1 MRKNEQGKD
10 EPRAASLLPRPDDA
24 EWLLVASLFDEDL
37 ASRFHGLGPEHF
49 QNEHAREVWRSASH
63 VASRQQYATPDATS
77 IVLRGTTSA
86 QDLESIVKRYRSDA
100 VTVGDA
106 AKVLRDRRRIDT
118 LIDVHKAAVSELTQG
133 KSVSM
138 RSVVSQLIDIESASV
153 IGIEDETRIAD
164 QLRQSF
170 TTPSTHIPTG
180 IRALDQV
187 LDGGLSRKRLTS
199 FIAKY
204 KIGKTTL
211 LATVGYNAQEQGH
224 NVLNITLERSS
235 GDIQALNVARGLGI
249 NVRKLSQNYA
259 QYEQDHRNFIAR
271 KDRGRAY
278 YYHKPGATLEDIVW
292 QIHAAR
298 RQYGVSLVLIDYYQL
313 VAKPPKLGTVDHL
326 REVDQTLANLF
337 ADSDMAGV
345 IAAQADDEG
354 RPRDCKTLLHSAAAN
369 FTIRRVPDGVET
381 WLENMASN
389 YIDMIDAGSPSNPAM
404 MFDKEIGPHFR
415 SV

>member
-1 MRKNEQGKD
+1 MRKSEQGKD
-10 EPRAASLLPRPDDA
+10 ATRQPSLLPRPDDA
-24 EWLLVASLFDEDL
+24 EWLLVASLFEPDL
-37 ASRFHGLGPEHF
+37 ASQFRGLETEHF
-49 QNEHAREVWRSASH
+49 QNEHAREIWRAASH
-63 VASRQQYATPDATS
+63 VAARQRHATPDAVA

-86 QDLESIVKRYRSDA
+86 DELQAIVKRYHSDETTIA
-100 VTVGDA
+100 DA
-106 AKVLRDRRRIDT
+106 ATVLRDRRRIDT
-118 LIDVHKAAVSELTQG
+118 LIDVHKAAVSQLSQG
-133 KSVSM
+133 KSISM

-153 IGIEDETRIAD
+153 IGIEDEACIAD
-164 QLRQSF
+164 QIRQGF
-170 TTPSTHIPTG
+170 TTPSTHIQTG

-211 LATVGYNAQEQGH
+211 LATLGYNAQELGH

-249 NVRKLSQNYA
+249 NVRKLAQNYPK
-259 QYEQDHRNFIAR
+259 YEQQHRQFIAR

-345 IAAQADDEG
+345 MAAQADDEG

-389 YIDMIDAGSPSNPAM
+389 YIDMVDAGSPSNPAM